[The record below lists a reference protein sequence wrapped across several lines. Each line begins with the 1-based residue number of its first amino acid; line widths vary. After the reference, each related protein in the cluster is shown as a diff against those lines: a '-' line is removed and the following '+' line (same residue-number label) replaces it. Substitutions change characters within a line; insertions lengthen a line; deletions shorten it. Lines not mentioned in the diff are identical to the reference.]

1 MWCAPAGKGGGIST
15 VTISPLGPKSADCTP
30 FALCHLAVTV
40 SARKTGGPV
49 SAVAMLAILSPVS
62 SALLALNYLRQP
74 TRQVKM
80 WTWCDDVVEAK
91 DNPFTIDDYTRMVD
105 DEVRTAGFRMA
116 IERRLRHHP
125 KSVVLDIGTGPFALL
140 ALFAAQ
146 LGARKVYAV
155 EASATAAEQARA
167 TVAAAEESGA
177 IPPGVIEIV
186 EGFSTAVT
194 LPERADLLV
203 CEIVGSIASE
213 EGMYSTYRDARLRH
227 LKRPEHATSY
237 IPMRCQTVAAPAS
250 FSSHHHSEYGWA
262 KRHQPLR
269 LDCYNWG
276 LVPLAPPQLL
286 EDFACGG
293 EDPPPG
299 PGVHALAVAPLEF
312 HASAAKMEANRRTLA
327 EALELEEGMN
337 APRAA
342 HAAADVSGSL
352 SGIACWPRLVL
363 DEGSS
368 EEDEQP
374 IVVEARGMGGEVRL
388 SSWNTLLLLL
398 DDEPVRIR
406 AGDTVSVECYV
417 DIGAEIDTPPR
428 YTMKARVE
436 PAR

>member
-1 MWCAPAGKGGGIST
+1 MSI
-15 VTISPLGPKSADCTP
+15 
-30 FALCHLAVTV
+30 
-40 SARKTGGPV
+40 
-49 SAVAMLAILSPVS
+49 VAMLAILSPVGV
-62 SALLALNYLRQP
+62 ALLSLSLQP
-74 TRQVKM
+74 TIRQVKT
-80 WTWCDDVVEAK
+80 WTWCDDVVEAN
-91 DNPFTIDDYTRMVD
+91 DNPFTVDDYTRMVD

-116 IERRLRHHP
+116 IERRLRHRP
-125 KSVVLDIGTGPFALL
+125 ESVVLDIGTGPFALL

-146 LGARKVYAV
+146 SGARKVYAV

-167 TVAAAEESGA
+167 TVAAAEEGGT

-186 EGFSTAVT
+186 EGFSTTVT

-237 IPMRCQTVAAPAS
+237 IPVRCQTVAAPAS

-262 KRHQPLR
+262 ERHQPLR

-312 HASAAKMEANRRTLA
+312 HVSAAKMEANRRTLA
-327 EALELEEGMN
+327 EALELEEGMD

-342 HAAADVSGSL
+342 HAAADVSTSL

-363 DEGSS
+363 DEGSGQ
-368 EEDEQP
+368 EDEQP
-374 IVVEARGMGGEVRL
+374 IVVEARGIGGEVRL
-388 SSWNTLLLLL
+388 SSWNTLLPLT
-398 DDEPVRIR
+398 EPL
-406 AGDTVSVECYV
+406 TL
-417 DIGAEIDTPPR
+417 T
-428 YTMKARVE
+428 
-436 PAR
+436 